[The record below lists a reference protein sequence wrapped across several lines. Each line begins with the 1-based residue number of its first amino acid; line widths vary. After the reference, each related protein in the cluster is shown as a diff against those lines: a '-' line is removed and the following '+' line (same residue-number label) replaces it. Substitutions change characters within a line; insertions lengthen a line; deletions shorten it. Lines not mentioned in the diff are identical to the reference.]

1 MVGTSYDK
9 LHRFVKRLVYASVC
23 LALALVLPFL
33 TGQIPTIGA
42 ALSPMHVPVLLC
54 GYLCGGVWASLVGL
68 IAPPLRYFLFSMP
81 PFPTNAAMAVELAAY
96 GLFSGWLYRKLP
108 KTPANLYLSLIA
120 SMLLGRI
127 CWAIAR
133 TILNEAFGSP
143 LTLPLFLAS
152 AFTNAIPGIL
162 CHIIL
167 IPLLVMALKK
177 ANILED

>member
-1 MVGTSYDK
+1 MVADTLQA
-9 LHRFVKRLVYASVC
+9 LHRFIKRLVYSSVC
-23 LALALVLPFL
+23 LALALLLPFL
-33 TGQIPTIGA
+33 TGQIPAIGS
-42 ALSPMHVPVLLC
+42 ALCPMHIPVLLC
-54 GYLCGGVWASLVGL
+54 GYLCGGPWALLVGL
-68 IAPPLRYFLFSMP
+68 TAPPLRYFLFSMP

-96 GLFSGWLYRKLP
+96 GLFSGLLYHRLP
-108 KTPANLYLSLIA
+108 KTRVNIYSSLLV

-133 TILNEAFGSP
+133 TVLNEVFGAP
-143 LTLPLFLAS
+143 LTFPLFLAS

-162 CHIIL
+162 CQIIL